1 MATMSRIDLS
11 YSTDG
16 LGIPVVEVTEP
27 GTYLH
32 LMDTDDNADYDE
44 VWLYAKNRH
53 SSDEVLVIEWGLSAD
68 NNEITQTI
76 PSKAG
81 LVLVVPGLV
90 LRGNGVTGKNV
101 RAFNLGGATSRI
113 IVHGYVNRILG

>member
-1 MATMSRIDLS
+1 MATISRIDLS

-32 LMDTDDNADYDE
+32 VMDTDDPADYDE
-44 VWLYAKNRH
+44 VWLYATNRH
-53 SSDEVLVIEWGLSAD
+53 SSDEVLVVEWGASAD

-76 PSKAG
+76 PSKSG
-81 LVLVVPGLV
+81 LVLIVPGLV
-90 LRGNGVTGKNV
+90 LRGSASSGKHV
-101 RAFNLGGATSRI
+101 RAFNLSGSTSRL

>member
-1 MATMSRIDLS
+1 MATYTKIDLS

-16 LGIPVVEVTEP
+16 LGIPVVEVTDP

-32 LMDTDDNADYDE
+32 AMDTDDSADYDE
-44 VWLYAKNRH
+44 VWLYATNRH
-53 SSDEVLVIEWGLSAD
+53 SADEVLVIEWGVGAD

-76 PSKAG
+76 PSKSG

-90 LRGNGVTGKNV
+90 LRGNASTGKNI
-101 RAFNLGGATSRI
+101 RAFNLSGATSRI
-113 IVHGYVNRILG
+113 IVHGYVNRITG